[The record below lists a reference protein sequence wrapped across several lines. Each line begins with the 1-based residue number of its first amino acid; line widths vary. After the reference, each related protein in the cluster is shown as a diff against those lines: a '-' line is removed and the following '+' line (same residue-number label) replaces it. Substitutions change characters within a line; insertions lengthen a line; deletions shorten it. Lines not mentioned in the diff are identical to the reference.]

1 MKKLSLILLAILT
14 VALIGCKK
22 DDDNNDNGGG
32 NGGGSSSSTILLQE
46 SSKTLHHGDT
56 YEIKAVCENPI
67 TYTSEND
74 YVAEVNGNG
83 IVHANYVGIT
93 NIILEDT
100 VSSLQFK
107 VTVAAES
114 NLYTL
119 PNINFGETRST
130 IISRFGNPDYEDEDG
145 LLYERETET
154 IYGYMIVFDDTNKVY
169 TYVVIVK
176 PGYGHE
182 LANVF
187 IPERYA
193 FLGEADIYK
202 YYMDALDLDDA
213 STIVSATQETSTG
226 YWIAAYMD
234 KDYFRK
240 DDMNSAMDAMQNL
253 VKKFVK

>member
-22 DDDNNDNGGG
+22 DDDNNNGGG
-32 NGGGSSSSTILLQE
+32 NGGGSSSSTISLQE

-67 TYTSEND
+67 TYTSEHD

-93 NIILEDT
+93 NIILDDS

-130 IISRFGNPDYEDEDG
+130 IISRFGNPAYEDEDG
-145 LLYERETET
+145 AIYEKETQTT
-154 IYGYMIVFDDTNKVY
+154 IGFAVVYDETNKVIAY
-169 TYVVIVK
+169 AMIVK
-176 PGYGHE
+176 PSYGHE
-182 LANVF
+182 LDNVF
-187 IPERYA
+187 IPERYVY
-193 FLGEADIYK
+193 LGEYNNYK
-202 YYMDALDLDDA
+202 YYMDSFDVNEADLLVGVA
-213 STIVSATQETSTG
+213 QESNTG
-226 YWIAAYMD
+226 YWMAMYMD
-234 KDYFRK
+234 RDYFPYAK
-240 DDMNSAMDAMQNL
+240 NPKLDAMQNL
-253 VKKFVK
+253 VKKLVK

>member
-22 DDDNNDNGGG
+22 DDD
-32 NGGGSSSSTILLQE
+32 SSTIKLKE
-46 SSKTLHHGDT
+46 GSKTLHHDDI
-56 YEIKAVCENPI
+56 YQIEAESENVI
-67 TYTSEND
+67 TYTSENN
-74 YVAEVNGNG
+74 YIAEVTNYGF
-83 IVHANYVGIT
+83 VYANYVGAT
-93 NIILEDT
+93 NIVLNDGEST
-100 VSSLQFK
+100 EKFK

-119 PNINFGETRST
+119 PNIKFGETRST
-130 IISRFGNPDYEDEDG
+130 IKSRFGTPDYEDEDG

>member
-22 DDDNNDNGGG
+22 DDDDNNNNNN
-32 NGGGSSSSTILLQE
+32 NGGGSSSSTISLQE

-67 TYTSEND
+67 TYTSENN
-74 YVAEVNGNG
+74 YIAEVNEHGL
-83 IVHANYVGIT
+83 VHANYVGIT

-130 IISRFGNPDYEDEDG
+130 IISRFGNPVYEDEDG
-145 LLYERETET
+145 AAFEKETTTT
-154 IYGYMIVFDDTNKVY
+154 IGFLVMFDDTNKVIAY
-169 TYVVIVK
+169 SMIVK
-176 PGYGHE
+176 PGYGNE
-182 LANVF
+182 LVNVF
-187 IPERYA
+187 IPERYVY
-193 FLGEADIYK
+193 LGESNNYQF
-202 YYMDALDLDDA
+202 YMDAFDVNEADVLVGLA
-213 STIVSATQETSTG
+213 QESG
-226 YWIAAYMD
+226 YWMAMYAD
-234 KDYFRK
+234 RDYFPYAK
-240 DDMNSAMDAMQNL
+240 NPKLDAMQNL